1 MGRGYVRHVRRKKSL
16 AVINPPQKKRVP
28 HCLLC
33 WIHGWTKN
41 MAEKKGLQ
49 KRRLG
54 SLQTKKRLKFII
66 RKQQKSQETK
76 KKRVICFWLLPM
88 LKKTLWDQ
96 CLKKKCDQ
104 KKWCVWSL
112 KIHGSGLVPPV
123 SVYIQIHPKVFDSMK
138 PSPLNNLN
146 TGPRIHQNVDLSN
159 VFGGRFSNRDPQPS
173 QFVFF
178 LILREM
184 GQDNIHRLGDVR
196 FLGKR
201 YETYHHC
208 DN

>member
-96 CLKKKCDQ
+96 CFKKKCDQ
-104 KKWCVWSL
+104 KNGVFESWKFT
-112 KIHGSGLVPPV
+112 GLVWFPLYQYT
-123 SVYIQIHPKVFDSMK
+123 SKSIPKSLIPWSHHHSTISTPDQESTKTWTWATFLVEDLVIGI
-138 PSPLNNLN
+138 PNRPNL
-146 TGPRIHQNVDLSN
+146 
-159 VFGGRFSNRDPQPS
+159 
-173 QFVFF
+173 FF
-178 LILREM
+178 FPHSEGNGTR
-184 GQDNIHRLGDVR
+184 
-196 FLGKR
+196 
-201 YETYHHC
+201 
-208 DN
+208 

>member
-76 KKRVICFWLLPM
+76 KSGWFVFGCS
-88 LKKTLWDQ
+88 Q
-96 CLKKKCDQ
+96 CLKKHFETNVL
-104 KKWCVWSL
+104 KKMRPKKKGVFEAW
-112 KIHGSGLVPPV
+112 KFTGLVWFPLYQYT
-123 SVYIQIHPKVFDSMK
+123 SKSIPKSLIPWSHHHSTISTPDQESTKTWTWATFLVEDLVIGI
-138 PSPLNNLN
+138 PNRPNL
-146 TGPRIHQNVDLSN
+146 
-159 VFGGRFSNRDPQPS
+159 F
-173 QFVFF
+173 FF

>member
-96 CLKKKCDQ
+96 CFKKKCDQ
-104 KKWCVWSL
+104 KMVCLNLENSRVWS
-112 KIHGSGLVPPV
+112 GSPCI
-123 SVYIQIHPKVFDSMK
+123 SIHP
-138 PSPLNNLN
+138 N
-146 TGPRIHQNVDLSN
+146 
-159 VFGGRFSNRDPQPS
+159 PS
-173 QFVFF
+173 QSLWFHEA
-178 LILREM
+178 ITT
-184 GQDNIHRLGDVR
+184 QQSQHRTKNPPKRGPEQR
-196 FLGKR
+196 FWWKI
-201 YETYHHC
+201 
-208 DN
+208 